1 MATVYLVRH
10 GRTSANQRGIL
21 AGRSQS
27 TQLDAHGQ
35 RQAKHA
41 GTMLRRVPIDMV
53 VTSPLKRTRQTASIL
68 REQLPNMPR
77 VKADERFVECDYGL
91 WTGRALSELHDD
103 PLWSTVQHQPSA
115 VRFPEGEAMV
125 DMQRR
130 AIVGVRELNERF
142 DSYVVVSHG
151 DVIKSILADALGMHL
166 DQFQRIVI
174 DPGSVSVVTYTP
186 HRPFV
191 SGINLTN
198 SLVGIAAT
206 RGDAVVGGRSR

>member
-1 MATVYLVRH
+1 
-10 GRTSANQRGIL
+10 
-21 AGRSQS
+21 
-27 TQLDAHGQ
+27 
-35 RQAKHA
+35 
-41 GTMLRRVPIDMV
+41 MLRPVPIEVV

-68 REQLPNMPR
+68 REQLPAPPR
-77 VKADERFVECDYGL
+77 VKADERFIECDYGL
-91 WTGRALSELHDD
+91 WTGRVLSELHDD
-103 PLWSTVQHQPSA
+103 PLWATVQHQPSA
-115 VRFPEGEAMV
+115 VRFPQGEAML

-130 AIVGVRELNERF
+130 AIAGVRELNDRF

-151 DVIKSILADALGMHL
+151 DVIKSVLADALGMHL
-166 DQFQRIVI
+166 DQFQRIVV

-186 HRPFV
+186 QRTFV